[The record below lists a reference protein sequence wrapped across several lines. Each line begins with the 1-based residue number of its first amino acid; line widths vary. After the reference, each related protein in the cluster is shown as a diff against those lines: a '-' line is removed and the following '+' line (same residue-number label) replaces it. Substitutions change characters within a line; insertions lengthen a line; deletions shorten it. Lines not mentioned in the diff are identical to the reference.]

1 TDIVGAEDAL
11 GDMDFKVAG
20 TANVI
25 TALQLD
31 TKLAGLPSDVLTGAL
46 SQAKDARLQILE
58 VMKQAI
64 AAPREEL
71 NKYAPRI
78 ESVEIPKDKIG
89 EVIGPKGKVIRE
101 IEEETGA
108 TLEIVEEGN
117 IGIVRIASNDKDV
130 LEDAKMR
137 VMMIANP
144 PEPDLGENYEGTV
157 VNITKFGAFINI
169 IPGRDGLLHISKID
183 RERRVDQV
191 EDYLELGQKV
201 NVKLTEID
209 DRGKLSLEL
218 AEGEKLEPSEA
229 AKARSGS
236 GGGGGG
242 REREGRDREGRD
254 RGERGGRD
262 RGDRGGRDG
271 GKRDGDRD
279 GGSRGRDRGGRSDRD
294 GRGQSPRSGE
304 SDGAGDSKRR
314 PAPSFDDAIDN
325 LIEKIDKN

>member
-1 TDIVGAEDAL
+1 
-11 GDMDFKVAG
+11 MDFKVAG

-31 TKLAGLPSDVLTGAL
+31 TKLAGLPSEVLSGAL
-46 SQAKDARLQILE
+46 SQAKDARLKILD
-58 VMKQAI
+58 VMTQAI

-78 ESVEIPKDKIG
+78 ESIEIPKDKIG

-144 PEPDLGENYEGTV
+144 PEPDLGEDYEGTV

-229 AKARSGS
+229 AKARGGSSSG
-236 GGGGGG
+236 GDGGGGG
-242 REREGRDREGRD
+242 RD
-254 RGERGGRD
+254 RGDRGGRD

-271 GKRDGDRD
+271 GKRSGDRD
-279 GGSRGRDRGGRSDRD
+279 GGGRGRDRGGRSDRD
-294 GRGQSPRSGE
+294 GRGQSPRSDDAK
-304 SDGAGDSKRR
+304 SAGDGKRR